1 MFGFAALSFHV
12 AFSMSCFRGVDVL
25 VWTSARCFLW
35 LHFASSLAVE
45 EYLSESCNQS
55 PVRCWFSSISVQEA
69 LRNCL
74 ANWFIILSDNVFH
87 CVMFFSYAE
96 NSAWM
101 HFCCIYKKKKW
112 LTRSSEWICVCFQR
126 QKWNEEG
133 KYFLP
138 SWGLLISQMWGLIGV
153 AFIKSV
159 QLRFWWRKRKTG
171 SGWTGW
177 WQSAAQ
183 MPFHLPACLPSG
195 AVGGILSVCCHRKA

>member
-112 LTRSSEWICVCFQR
+112 LTHSSVNMHVNVCVFSETKVKWGGEILLALLRTADLSNVGAYRS
-126 QKWNEEG
+126 
-133 KYFLP
+133 
-138 SWGLLISQMWGLIGV
+138 
-153 AFIKSV
+153 
-159 QLRFWWRKRKTG
+159 
-171 SGWTGW
+171 
-177 WQSAAQ
+177 
-183 MPFHLPACLPSG
+183 
-195 AVGGILSVCCHRKA
+195 GIH